1 MGPGPPIGPA
11 GMGGAATGPG
21 PGVGTE
27 GPEESTIISD
37 VHVSHWI

>member
-27 GPEESTIISD
+27 GPD
-37 VHVSHWI
+37 